1 MPTKVI
7 EIKLPSMNI
16 IALRS
21 CFALLNKVFINLS
34 LSPWYLLN
42 TSDGRM
48 EINLEPASCAAAYN
62 VDIEI

>member
-1 MPTKVI
+1 
-7 EIKLPSMNI
+7 MNI
-16 IALRS
+16 IALPS